1 MEKSIGDKCREFRIK
16 ILKETQTDFA
26 RAHKTTRQN
35 ICNFEKGYTKSGKI
49 LLMYV
54 EDGFKYE

>member
-1 MEKSIGDKCREFRIK
+1 MDIGNKCRVYRTK
-16 ILKETQTDFA
+16 ILKESQTDFA
-26 RAHKTTRQN
+26 KRHGSTRQN

-54 EDGFKYE
+54 KDGFKYE